1 MPLGSARTRPVSDAF
16 ERVLQLVAE
25 GRLSAEEAA
34 PLLDALEPA
43 QPPPPSAPA
52 APGERSSDSD
62 DTPASAVRIE
72 VSDAG
77 RKVINLRIPLSL
89 GRTALRGV
97 PGLSEATTEQIREAI
112 SAGVRGPVFD
122 VVDDKGDGVRVVI
135 E

>member
-1 MPLGSARTRPVSDAF
+1 VNDAF

-34 PLLDALEPA
+34 PLLDALEAA
-43 QPPPPSAPA
+43 QAPPPSAPA
-52 APGERSSDSD
+52 VPGERGSDSD

-77 RKVINLRIPLSL
+77 RKVINLRIPLAL

-122 VVDDKGDGVRVVI
+122 VLDDRGDGVRVMI

>member
-1 MPLGSARTRPVSDAF
+1 MSDAF

-34 PLLDALEPA
+34 PLLDALEAA
-43 QPPPPSAPA
+43 QAPPPSAPA
-52 APGERSSDSD
+52 APGERGPDSD

-77 RKVINLRIPLSL
+77 RKVINLRIPLAL

-97 PGLSEATTEQIREAI
+97 PGLSEATTEQIRGAI

-122 VVDDKGDGVRVVI
+122 VVDDTGDGVRVVI

>member
-1 MPLGSARTRPVSDAF
+1 MTHSSESCSSWPKAACRPRRLPRCSTPWKL
-16 ERVLQLVAE
+16 RRRRLPRRRQL
-25 GRLSAEEAA
+25 
-34 PLLDALEPA
+34 
-43 QPPPPSAPA
+43 
-52 APGERSSDSD
+52 PGNRGSDSD

-77 RKVINLRIPLSL
+77 RKVINLRIPLAL

-122 VVDDKGDGVRVVI
+122 VLDDKGDGVRVVI

>member
-1 MPLGSARTRPVSDAF
+1 MSDAF

-34 PLLDALEPA
+34 PLLDALEAA
-43 QPPPPSAPA
+43 QAPPPSAPA
-52 APGERSSDSD
+52 APGERGPDSD

-77 RKVINLRIPLSL
+77 RKVINLRIPLAL

-97 PGLSEATTEQIREAI
+97 PGLSEATTEQIRGAI